1 MNDGEKHAE
10 GVKNSIDNIIGV
22 DTTLKL
28 KKKTEDD
35 IQREKF
41 EQVIRLVQEIETRG
55 VLMAEELQVDFST
68 YDEKFYNA
76 IDIMFELHF
85 GKEAAEIIFF
95 YLYEHTN
102 PDGSMNELLD
112 VNDYPIPLDTVAD
125 LWAIVKVAQAKQK
138 LGRQKKK

>member
-1 MNDGEKHAE
+1 MNEGEKHAE
-10 GVKNSIDNIIGV
+10 GVKSSVDDIIGV

-95 YLYEHTN
+95 YLYERTN
-102 PDGSMNELLD
+102 PDGSTNDILD
-112 VNDYPIPLDTVAD
+112 ANDYPIPLDTVAD
-125 LWAIVKVAQAKQK
+125 LWSVVKLAQARQK

>member
-1 MNDGEKHAE
+1 MMEGEKHAE

-22 DTTLKL
+22 DTVLKL

-68 YDEKFYNA
+68 YDDKFYMA
-76 IDIMFELHF
+76 IDIMFEMCF
-85 GKEAAEIIFF
+85 GKEAAELIFF
-95 YLYEHTN
+95 YLYERAN
-102 PDGSMNELLD
+102 PDGSINEVLD
-112 VNDYPIPLDTVAD
+112 ANDCSISLDTVAD
-125 LWAIVKVAQAKQK
+125 LWLIVKSIQSKQK
-138 LGRQKKK
+138 FGKQKKK

>member
-1 MNDGEKHAE
+1 MNEGEKHAE
-10 GVKNSIDNIIGV
+10 GVKSSVDDSICV

-95 YLYEHTN
+95 YLYERTN
-102 PDGSMNELLD
+102 PDGSTNDILD
-112 VNDYPIPLDTVAD
+112 ANDYPIPLDTVAD
-125 LWAIVKVAQAKQK
+125 LWSIVKLSQSKQK

>member
-10 GVKNSIDNIIGV
+10 GVKNSIDDIIGV

-28 KKKTEDD
+28 KKKTDDD

-55 VLMAEELQVDFST
+55 MLMAEELQVDFST

-102 PDGSMNELLD
+102 PDGSINELLD
-112 VNDYPIPLDTVAD
+112 VNDTPIPLETVTD
-125 LWAIVKVAQAKQK
+125 LWALVKIAQAKQK